1 MVSEIQANTST
12 AAPAATQATPMV
24 TLGNLQ
30 TSPNIAPAQQAAK
43 PEVKVDLQKLH
54 QDLTSSLEMINQ
66 AMRDGG
72 RNLSF
77 NIDHSVQGPVVM
89 VQNTDTGE
97 VIRQIPNEAVVRVA
111 HNIDALKGVLYNGLS

>member
-1 MVSEIQANTST
+1 MVSEIQANTSV

-24 TLGNLQ
+24 SLGNVQ
-30 TSPNIAPAQQAAK
+30 TAPNIAPAQPAAR